1 MVFYLSVINICNLC
15 ILLSRQILVPRTSRG
30 RHPPTS
36 QGRPERS
43 YLTVPGTSQR
53 CPNLTSWRRAEMTPG
68 DVLIWRS
75 WEIDSGC
82 PQDDL
87 VTSPRGPLEYSNL
100 HAQFFLI
107 FLFRTYLIDQ
117 VYLKAF
123 QHSRCIKN
131 PVKLL
136 IWSISCKISELLF
149 SR

>member
-1 MVFYLSVINICNLC
+1 MHSTQPANIGLQDVPRTSSSN
-15 ILLSRQILVPRTSRG
+15 VPRTSRKD
-30 RHPPTS
+30 PIWLS
-36 QGRPERS
+36 QGLPKDVPIWRPGDT
-43 YLTVPGTSQR
+43 LK
-53 CPNLTSWRRAEMTPG
+53 WRPG

-87 VTSPRGPLEYSNL
+87 GTSPRGPLEYSNL

-117 VYLKAF
+117 IYLKVF

-136 IWSISCKISELLF
+136 IWSIFCKINELLF

>member
-1 MVFYLSVINICNLC
+1 MLLTFVIYAFYSAGKYW
-15 ILLSRQILVPRTSRG
+15 SPR
-30 RHPPTS
+30 
-36 QGRPERS
+36 RPEDVPLQRPKDVPKRS

-117 VYLKAF
+117 IYLKVF

-136 IWSISCKISELLF
+136 IWSIFCKINELLF
-149 SR
+149 SC